1 MIYSMA
7 ALSLAPAAAM
17 AVQVHTDVQAAYNVA
32 KGGTVTKN
40 LVTGLKACEYE
51 LNVTLNGKAHN
62 ATVSIL
68 SGSNVIAT
76 KDVTTTATDPTD
88 AVATL
93 KFKLDAQA
101 DLKLKVENKNAT
113 EAVQVAEVT
122 LAVDWNNTSYVVET
136 NKVFSNVKATVEG
149 YQFYIDALGTPAKD
163 RNGDDVAAAIAEEAN
178 TAKTIISDAASALG
192 YIMAAADEDTKINLY
207 NTYKVYDVEA
217 QGNLVCDLN
226 ALDAKAKVTEKG
238 YQYDVFNTAVTN
250 LEDGINAVDE
260 LIKNAKAASKE
271 GFENRSADLRTRIE
285 AYRTAVDNFNAGD
298 AITFTDPA
306 DLADL
311 ESDFNTLKD
320 EVTSDTQELALK
332 NAIEAYLPNVQQ
344 SYEDA
349 LAALNAALIDQTV
362 QKPNLATELG
372 TLNTG
377 FENYKTAYVQHYNNG
392 DLKDY
397 ENDQLAALKAVEKK
411 FTDFITST
419 ETNAITIANA
429 KVEYNNA
436 KTTAD
441 GKVTSLNTKYNENVT
456 ALQVYMDGVFTGT
469 MLQNALDALRVYQTT
484 NIPAL
489 QTKINDYY
497 SANNVANAQLMAK
510 ASEITNTASTL
521 EGEMNGIVTNAKSN
535 YNNRKGTYVAITGT
549 VTDQQTELDG
559 YNNSLNDEAKANLQS
574 EYNRIKG
581 LITALQGV
589 VDALADDIDSYDIT
603 TQAAYTT
610 IVSEVDAFG
619 QKVTPAN
626 TEAQNYLDL
635 KAAIDGTGDN
645 SLVKKL
651 AAAEALLKIKKADDE
666 TTYNKYNSTD
676 GKFVASARFE
686 WKRTELNTSIGT
698 LATKVDNLYGN
709 GTTTKVTDKLS
720 ELQDEIDD
728 LVTAIE
734 DDYKLASENA
744 VSHYNTI
751 LADAAADIDLVEVV
765 RADIKVLDVYTA
777 APYKYK
783 DELDQIKAAAEKA
796 QTDVAATLDKT
807 GKESVDDLMAIVYA
821 SKQTRL
827 NEIKT
832 SAPDDQKN
840 YLHDNAASLYST
852 LKVVV
857 DSKLS
862 ELDAALDVYKAAYI
876 TSTASKPQPDLG
888 LKRTEYDGLYN
899 GYVLAKNNY
908 DTDYQNNIIDAA
920 ALATESTD
928 DINVRVNTFTTLQT
942 DIATVKDNLAK
953 LTRDANTQIEKVQ
966 AEKDKKVEVD
976 GLILT
981 NLTQVL
987 ANKKATV
994 DTYETEAKN
1003 AIADVYTSVS
1013 NKISDLSQAVSDSRN
1028 AETLVKDWQTT
1039 TNPKL
1044 EATYNTI
1051 KNTDIP
1057 AYESKASNL
1066 NNNKKDFDAL
1076 VNYYTNYKK
1085 QQNNSYK
1092 TLAEILQEQYGQIT
1106 AASVGDGALTHYQT
1120 VLQTIVDKQGDATK
1134 GYIKQ
1139 IADKHET
1146 QLSNMTY
1153 DANFKEQMLTAMG
1166 KLEQEAKDSVAAAG
1180 RNYRDYQAQAAS
1192 KVVLQNLWNSVMEK
1206 VDADQTNKKAERVAK
1221 MNEYQQA
1228 INDLAVVMETYYP
1241 RGWSSSTKAAELVT
1255 NKMTSLTGSINA
1267 IAANYED
1274 VVYDADLAQSYI
1286 DNRKAVDDELLKAD
1300 QALSAAALAIAPYS
1314 SRTNADLLAA
1324 IKANDEYVVV
1334 TNLIASYDNDKQAVN
1349 TQADAH
1355 RATAEGAK
1363 VRYDNTGDIADA
1375 QAIANNL
1382 NNAVTAFKNAI
1393 DAVIAGVWNGKKSV
1407 EEDRITN
1414 AWNKIKDFAAIK
1426 PLVDAETPET
1436 LGKTKKEYFANP
1448 LAIIDAI
1455 NDVTIK
1461 DPQKVD
1467 IQLNKLPEIAPAV
1480 ADITTQATIVDL
1492 ASVVDAHKANK
1503 VQADKARIRQ
1513 LQFVSAKGNTYK
1525 ITEFKDGEGEMY
1537 AVIEL
1542 ENDFDTDVAVHATTG
1557 SEAYAI
1563 GVANKDLV
1571 DKRADILDDF
1581 ADYDTELDAF
1591 FNDAGKAKTKLAELK
1606 SQIDGNDQLDDARAT
1621 FNADLAAAK
1630 ALVAGS
1636 MVAGG
1641 YDGVFVNLE
1650 NRNLTNLDNVNG
1662 ANTYFVRNIFK
1673 TAGLADVAAVEAQYA
1688 GIDADFNTYIA
1699 QQGINVEEAVAT
1711 YQTPF
1716 LAAKKQIEDNA
1727 VILNSIPYPDHT
1739 NYAAFKDAFEKIM
1752 EADGIIAKLR
1762 GTLADLA
1769 GNAAYTAAI
1778 TAIEGA
1784 LEDALAKTVISND
1797 PPQFLDD
1804 DFEDLSTALNQQAQ
1818 ALAVVAETIESCKA
1832 DKTILS
1838 YKTVIAKQI
1847 ADINDEID
1855 IILADVDGYKA
1866 DYAAH
1871 VALVAMNDR
1880 VKLAL
1885 DEEIAGVQTALDNAK
1900 TLIEGYGVDDYLDNV
1915 SDYQTK
1921 INNLSKIVSQ
1931 WYKDLDLSDIEG
1943 QETNITRK
1951 DNYYNIQ
1958 EWCDD
1963 FDDDGNIIQIWVTAP
1978 GTWLLNQWIAENLK
1992 NAAKAK
1998 ANNSI
2003 DNLYDQLWNSWSKLN
2018 SKQMTAQMKGFYQ
2031 GKLNAIDDEIDLL
2044 EQTIDAAENVM
2055 DYIGADYQL
2064 IGYADIAEKIQTALD
2079 GIAEDVQ
2086 GNIAKD
2092 DDTPG
2097 IVDVADYRAMVNY
2110 VLQNEGYVI
2119 PADKS
2124 SQEFMVLDV
2133 NGDMQVNS
2141 ADIVAIT
2148 NIILYGNPAG
2158 LGGAGARS
2166 DNATALVNLTQESV
2180 TAEIVASSG
2189 NTKRIAVSLNNFR
2202 EYSTYQMDI
2211 TMPQGMTL
2219 VNMTLG
2225 ERAANHELMTNDLNG
2240 TTRVVV
2246 STIGGNI
2253 FAGNQG
2259 DVLYLDVEIDETYRN
2274 NGITFDNVIF
2284 GTKDAIAREFVV
2296 GGNGTT
2302 GIGKIE
2308 AAGQYVKDSI
2318 YNLGGRVVNGIKK
2331 GINIITNNDGKTRKV
2346 VKK

>member
-93 KFKLDAQA
+93 KFALNAEA
-101 DLKLKVENKNAT
+101 DLKLKVENKNAN

-149 YQFYIDALGTPAKD
+149 YQFYIDALGTGKD

-250 LEDGINAVDE
+250 LENGINAVDE
-260 LIKNAKAASKE
+260 LIKNAKDASKE

-306 DLADL
+306 DLALL

-320 EVTSDTQELALK
+320 DVTSDTQELALK

-392 DLKDY
+392 DLKGY

-436 KTTAD
+436 KTAAD

-456 ALQVYMDGVFTGT
+456 ALQMYMKGVFTGT
-469 MLQNALDALRVYQTT
+469 MLQNALDELRVYQTT

-535 YNNRKGTYVAITGT
+535 YDIRKGTYETITGT
-549 VTDQQTELDG
+549 VTDQQIELDG

-619 QKVTPAN
+619 EKVTPAN
-626 TEAQNYLDL
+626 TEAQNYIDL
-635 KAAIDGTGDN
+635 KDAINGTGDN

-651 AAAEALLKIKKADDE
+651 AAAEALLKTKKADDE
-666 TTYNKYNSTD
+666 DTYNKYNSTD
-676 GKFVASARFE
+676 GKFIASARFE
-686 WKRTELNTSIGT
+686 WKRTALNTSIGT
-698 LATKVDNLYGN
+698 LADDVDELYGD
-709 GTTTKVTDKLS
+709 GTTTAVTTKKADL
-720 ELQDEIDD
+720 LQEISD
-728 LVTAIE
+728 LATAIAN
-734 DDYKLASENA
+734 DYKLASENA

-751 LADAAADIDLVEVV
+751 LANAAADIDLVEVV
-765 RADIKVLDVYTA
+765 RADIKDLDVYTV

-832 SAPDDQKN
+832 SAPDDQQN

-899 GYVLAKNNY
+899 SYVINRNDY
-908 DTDYQNNIIDAA
+908 DTDYQNNIISDA
-920 ALATESTD
+920 ALATETTD
-928 DINVRVNTFTTLQT
+928 DINARVNTFTTLQT
-942 DIATVKDNLAK
+942 NIATVKDNLDK
-953 LTRDANTQIEKVQ
+953 LTRDADAQIEKVQ

-976 GLILT
+976 ELIQN
-981 NLTQVL
+981 NLTAVL

-994 DTYETEAKN
+994 ETYETEAKN

-1013 NKISDLSQAVSDSRN
+1013 NKISDLSDAVSDARDN
-1028 AETLVKDWQTT
+1028 EKLVEYWQTT
-1039 TNPKL
+1039 TAPKL

-1066 NNNKKDFDAL
+1066 NKNKKDYDVL
-1076 VNYYTNYKK
+1076 VNYYTKYQK
-1085 QQNNSYK
+1085 QQNETYK
-1092 TLAEILQEQYGQIT
+1092 TLSQILEAQKALVVEDLTG
-1106 AASVGDGALTHYQT
+1106 AGALNHYQD
-1120 VLQTIVDKQGDATK
+1120 VLQAIVKKQENNISA
-1134 GYIKQ
+1134 
-1139 IADKHET
+1139 IADKHTT
-1146 QLSNMTY
+1146 QLQNMTY
-1153 DANFKEQMLTAMG
+1153 DANFKENMLTAMG

-1241 RGWSSSTKAAELVT
+1241 LGWSSSTKAAELVT

-1314 SRTNADLLAA
+1314 SRTNAALLAA

-1393 DAVIAGVWNGKKSV
+1393 DAVIAGVWNVKKVV
-1407 EEDRITN
+1407 EEDRITT

-1426 PLVDAETPET
+1426 PLVDTETPET

-1525 ITEFKDGEGEMY
+1525 ITDFLDDEDEMY

-1542 ENDFDTDVAVHATTG
+1542 ENDFDTDVAVYATTG
-1557 SEAYAI
+1557 SEAYQL

-1581 ADYDTELDAF
+1581 ADYNTELDAF
-1591 FNDAGKAKTKLAELK
+1591 FYDANGKAKTKLAELK
-1606 SQIDGNDQLDDARAT
+1606 SQIDGNDQLDDAVAT

-1641 YDGVFVNLE
+1641 YDNVFVNLE
-1650 NRNLTNLDNVNG
+1650 NRNLTNLDNVND

-1673 TAGLADVAAVEAQYA
+1673 TAGLYDVAAVEAQYA

-1752 EADGIIAKLR
+1752 EADGIIANLR

-1769 GNAAYTAAI
+1769 GNAAYAAAI
-1778 TAIEGA
+1778 TELEGA
-1784 LEDALAKTVISND
+1784 LADALAKTVISND

-1804 DFEDLSTALNQQAQ
+1804 DFEALSEALNVQAQ
-1818 ALAVVAETIESCKA
+1818 ALGVVAETIESCKA

-1847 ADINDEID
+1847 ADINGEID
-1855 IILADVDGYKA
+1855 IILADVDDYKA
-1866 DYAAH
+1866 AYTAH

-1900 TLIEGYGVDDYLDNV
+1900 TLIEGYGVDDYYLDEVN
-1915 SDYQTK
+1915 DYQTN
-1921 INNLSKIVSQ
+1921 INKLSKIVNQ
-1931 WYKDLDLSDIEG
+1931 MYKNLALSDIEG
-1943 QETNITRK
+1943 QETDITRE
-1951 DNYYNIQ
+1951 DNDSWLNYLCEEIDEDENPTLIP
-1958 EWCDD
+1958 
-1963 FDDDGNIIQIWVTAP
+1963 VSAP
-1978 GTWLLNQWIAENLK
+1978 GTWLLNQWIAGNLK
-1992 NAAKAK
+1992 DAAEAKAY
-1998 ANNSI
+1998 ASIADLNN
-2003 DNLYDQLWNSWSKLN
+2003 QLSDSQTELN
-2018 SKQMTAQMKGFYQ
+2018 SKQMTAQMRGFYQ

-2044 EQTIDAAENVM
+2044 KQTIDEAENVM

-2158 LGGAGARS
+2158 FGGAGARS

>member
-93 KFKLDAQA
+93 KFALNAEA
-101 DLKLKVENKNAT
+101 DLKLKVENKNAN

-149 YQFYIDALGTPAKD
+149 YQFYIDALGTGKD
-163 RNGDDVAAAIAEEAN
+163 RNGDEVAATVVTEAN

-260 LIKNAKAASKE
+260 LIKKAKAASKE

-285 AYRTAVDNFNAGD
+285 AYRKAVNDFNDGD

-311 ESDFNTLKD
+311 ESDFKDLKD
-320 EVTSDTQELALK
+320 DVTSDTQELALK
-332 NAIEAYLPNVQQ
+332 IAIEAYLPNVQQ

-362 QKPNLATELG
+362 QKPGLVTELNNLKG
-372 TLNTG
+372 D
-377 FENYKTAYVQHYNNG
+377 FDDYKTAYDQHYNSG
-392 DLKDY
+392 DLKTY
-397 ENDQLAALKAVEKK
+397 EDDQLTTLKAVEKK
-411 FTDFITST
+411 FTDFISET
-419 ETNAITIANA
+419 ETSAKTIAKA

-436 KTTAD
+436 KTAAD

-456 ALQVYMDGVFTGT
+456 ALQMYMKGVFTGT
-469 MLQNALDALRVYQTT
+469 MLQNALDDLRVYQTK
-484 NIPAL
+484 NIPDL

-510 ASEITNTASTL
+510 ATEISDKASDL
-521 EGEMNGIVTNAKSN
+521 EGEMTDIVTNAKSD
-535 YNNRKGTYVAITGT
+535 YNTREGVYNSITSK
-549 VTDQQTELDG
+549 VTAQQTELDG
-559 YNNSLNDEAKANLQS
+559 YNNSLYDEAKANLQS

-589 VDALADDIDSYDIT
+589 VDALADDIDSYIIED
-603 TQAAYTT
+603 QAAYTT
-610 IVSEVDAFG
+610 IVSEVDGFG
-619 QKVTPAN
+619 DKVTPAN
-626 TEAQNYLDL
+626 TEAQNYKDL
-635 KAAIDGTGDN
+635 KAAINAGDN

-651 AAAEALLKIKKADDE
+651 AAAEALLKTKKADDE

-686 WKRTELNTSIGT
+686 WKRTALSESIVT

-709 GTTTKVTDKLS
+709 GTTTTVTTKKA
-720 ELQDEIDD
+720 ELLQEISD
-728 LVTAIE
+728 LATAIAN
-734 DDYKLASENA
+734 DYKLASENA

-765 RADIKVLDVYTA
+765 RADIKDLDVYTA

-832 SAPDDQKN
+832 NAPTDQEN

-862 ELDAALDVYKAAYI
+862 DLGAALNTYYTTFI
-876 TSTASKPQPDLG
+876 NSNPQPDLG
-888 LKRTEYDGLYN
+888 LKRTAYDGLYN
-899 GYVLAKNNY
+899 DYVAAKIGYDA
-908 DTDYQNNIIDAA
+908 DYQSNIISAA
-920 ALATESTD
+920 ALATETTAE
-928 DINVRVNTFTTLQT
+928 INVRVNTFTTLQT

-966 AEKDKKVEVD
+966 AEKAKKVEVD
-976 GLILT
+976 QLIQN
-981 NLTQVL
+981 NLTAVL

-994 DTYETEAKN
+994 DTYEDEAKN
-1003 AIADVYTSVS
+1003 AIAGVYNGVNT
-1013 NKISDLSQAVSDSRN
+1013 KISNLIQAVSDARDT
-1028 AETLVKDWQTT
+1028 EKLVEYWQTT
-1039 TNPKL
+1039 TAPKL

-1051 KNTDIP
+1051 KDNDIP
-1057 AYESKASNL
+1057 TYASKASNL
-1066 NNNKKDFDAL
+1066 NRNKKDYDTL
-1076 VNYYTNYKK
+1076 VKYYYEYQE
-1085 QQNNSYK
+1085 QQNHTYK
-1092 TLAEILQEQYGQIT
+1092 TLSEILQAQKDLIVEDLTG
-1106 AASVGDGALTHYQT
+1106 AGALNHYKD
-1120 VLQTIVDKQGDATK
+1120 VLQAIVEKQETNISA
-1134 GYIKQ
+1134 
-1139 IADKHET
+1139 IADKHTT
-1146 QLSNMTY
+1146 QLQNMTY
-1153 DANFKEQMLTAMG
+1153 DANFKENMLTAMG

-1192 KVVLQNLWNSVMEK
+1192 KVVLQNLWNSVMQE
-1206 VDADQTNKKAERVAK
+1206 VDGDQTNKKAERVAL

-1241 RGWSSSTKAAELVT
+1241 RGWSSSTKATELVT
-1255 NKMTSLTGSINA
+1255 NKMTSLTASINT
-1267 IAANYED
+1267 IAANYD
-1274 VVYDADLAQSYI
+1274 SDIYDADMAQSYI

-1300 QALSAAALAIAPYS
+1300 QALSAAAQAIARYS

-1324 IKANDEYVVV
+1324 IKANPEYVVV
-1334 TNLIASYDNDKQAVN
+1334 TNLIASYNNDKQAVN
-1349 TQADAH
+1349 TQADANC
-1355 RATAEGAK
+1355 AAAK
-1363 VRYDNTGDIADA
+1363 GSQPQVRYDNTGDIAAA
-1375 QAIANNL
+1375 QAIATNL

-1393 DAVIAGVWNGKKSV
+1393 DAVIADVWNDKKADEV
-1407 EEDRITN
+1407 DRIDV

-1426 PLVDAETPET
+1426 AKVDAETPET
-1436 LGKTKKEYFANP
+1436 LGQTKKDYFAYPYSIIN
-1448 LAIIDAI
+1448 AIDEVTDA
-1455 NDVTIK
+1455 IK
-1461 DPQKVD
+1461 DPRQVD
-1467 IQLNKLPEIAPAV
+1467 IQLNQLSEIAPAV
-1480 ADITTQATIVDL
+1480 ADITTQATKTEL
-1492 ASVVDAHKANK
+1492 ATVVGAHDATH
-1503 VQADKARIRQ
+1503 VQADKAKIRQ
-1513 LQFVSAKGNTYK
+1513 LQFVSAKGKTWK
-1525 ITEFKDGEGEMY
+1525 ITDFTDDEDEMY

-1542 ENDFDTDVAVHATTG
+1542 ENAFDTDVAVYATTG
-1557 SEAYAI
+1557 REDYND

-1571 DKRADILDDF
+1571 DKRADILAAFTNYDNKRDF
-1581 ADYDTELDAF
+1581 F
-1591 FNDAGKAKTKLAELK
+1591 FDNPTGKAQTKLAELK
-1606 SQIDGNDQLDDARAT
+1606 NQIDSDDELAGAVET
-1621 FNADLAAAK
+1621 FETDLEAAK
-1630 ALVAGS
+1630 KLVAGS

-1641 YDGVFVNLE
+1641 YDNIFDDLE
-1650 NRNLTNLDNVNG
+1650 TRNLTDMTI
-1662 ANTYFVRNIFK
+1662 ATQAYIDFIYNIFK
-1673 TAGLADVAAVEAQYA
+1673 TAGIADAATVQLQYA

-1699 QQGINVEEAVAT
+1699 QEGVNVEEAVAM

-1716 LAAKKQIEDNA
+1716 LAAKQQIDDNVA
-1727 VILNSIPYPDHT
+1727 ILNNTALIYD
-1739 NYAAFKDAFEKIM
+1739 NYAAFKGAFEKIM
-1752 EADGIIAKLR
+1752 EADGIIANLR
-1762 GTLADLA
+1762 GILADLA
-1769 GNAAYTAAI
+1769 GNAAYATAI
-1778 TAIEGA
+1778 TELEGA
-1784 LEDALAKTVISND
+1784 LEKALAKTVISND

-1804 DFEDLSTALNQQAQ
+1804 DFEALSEALNVQAQ
-1818 ALAVVAETIESCKA
+1818 ALDAVAQTIESCKA

-1838 YKTVIAKQI
+1838 YKEVIAKQI
-1847 ADINDEID
+1847 TDINDEID
-1855 IILADVDGYKA
+1855 IILAVVPAKKA
-1866 DYAAH
+1866 AYEAH

-1900 TLIEGYGVDDYLDNV
+1900 TLIEGYGLDND
-1915 SDYQTK
+1915 SYLNNIGYYQYLIDRLTRVV
-1921 INNLSKIVSQ
+1921 NQ
-1931 WYKDLDLSDIEG
+1931 MYKDLYLSDIEG
-1943 QETNITRK
+1943 QETDITR
-1951 DNYYNIQ
+1951 
-1958 EWCDD
+1958 E
-1963 FDDDGNIIQIWVTAP
+1963 DDDSWFDYLCDEPGEDPIQVWAV
-1978 GTWLLNQWIAENLK
+1978 GTWYLNSLIADKLNQATW
-1992 NAAKAK
+1992 AKVGD
-1998 ANNSI
+1998 SI
-2003 DNLYDQLWNSWSKLN
+2003 DDLNDKLEDSQSELDN
-2018 SKQMTAQMKGFYQ
+2018 KQMTAQMKSFYQ
-2031 GKLNAIDDEIDLL
+2031 SKLDAIEEDIDDL
-2044 EQTIDAAENVM
+2044 EQTIDDDNIM

-2064 IGYADIAEKIQTALD
+2064 IGYADIAERIQTALD
-2079 GIAEDVQ
+2079 GIVEDVQ
-2086 GNIAKD
+2086 GNIVKDDD

-2097 IVDVADYRAMVNY
+2097 VVDVADYRAMVNY

-2158 LGGAGARS
+2158 FGEAGARS

>member
-101 DLKLKVENKNAT
+101 DLKLKVENKNAN

-149 YQFYIDALGTPAKD
+149 YQFYIDALGTGKD

-260 LIKNAKAASKE
+260 LIKKAKAASRE
-271 GFENRSADLRTRIE
+271 DFENRSADLRTRIE

-306 DLADL
+306 NLAAL

-320 EVTSDTQELALK
+320 DVASDTQELALK
-332 NAIEAYLPNVQQ
+332 IAIEAYLPNVQQ

-362 QKPNLATELG
+362 QKPNLATELV
-372 TLNTG
+372 TLKTG

-392 DLKDY
+392 DLKGY
-397 ENDQLAALKAVEKK
+397 ENDQLVTLKAVEKE
-411 FTDFITST
+411 FTDFISS
-419 ETNAITIANA
+419 TIANA

-456 ALQVYMDGVFTGT
+456 ALQMHMKGVFTGT
-469 MLQNALDALRVYQTT
+469 MLQNALDELRVYQTT

-535 YNNRKGTYVAITGT
+535 YNTRKETYDAITGT
-549 VTDQQTELDG
+549 VTAQQTELDG
-559 YNNSLNDEAKANLQS
+559 YNNSLNDEAKRNLQS

-626 TEAQNYLDL
+626 TEAQNYLVL
-635 KAAIDGTGDN
+635 KAAINGTGDN

-651 AAAEALLKIKKADDE
+651 AAAEALLKTKKADDE
-666 TTYNKYNSTD
+666 DTYNKYNSTD
-676 GKFVASARFE
+676 GKFIASARFE
-686 WKRTELNTSIGT
+686 WKRTALNTSIGT
-698 LATKVDNLYGN
+698 LAADVDELYGD
-709 GTTTKVTDKLS
+709 GTTTAVTTKKAVL
-720 ELQDEIDD
+720 LQEISD
-728 LVTAIE
+728 LATAIAN
-734 DDYKLASENA
+734 DYKLASENA
-744 VSHYNTI
+744 VSHYNAI

-765 RADIKVLDVYTA
+765 RADIKDLDVYTA

-796 QTDVAATLDKT
+796 QTDVAATLEKT

-832 SAPDDQKN
+832 NAPNDQQN

-857 DSKLS
+857 NSKLS
-862 ELDAALDVYKAAYI
+862 DLNAALVTYHTNYI
-876 TSTASKPQPDLG
+876 ASTASNPQPDLG

-899 GYVLAKNNY
+899 GYVIDKNNY
-908 DTDYQNNIIDAA
+908 DTDYQNNIISDA
-920 ALATESTD
+920 ALATETTD
-928 DINVRVNTFTTLQT
+928 EINARVNTFTTLQT
-942 DIATVKDNLAK
+942 NIATVKDNLDK

-976 GLILT
+976 ELILT

-994 DTYETEAKN
+994 ETYETEAKN

-1028 AETLVKDWQTT
+1028 NETLVKDWQTT

-1066 NNNKKDFDAL
+1066 NKNKKDFDAL
-1076 VNYYTNYKK
+1076 VNYYTKYQK
-1085 QQNNSYK
+1085 QQDESYK
-1092 TLAEILQEQYGQIT
+1092 TLLQILQAQKALIVEDLTGAGALNHYQDVLQAIVEKQENNIT
-1106 AASVGDGALTHYQT
+1106 AID
-1120 VLQTIVDKQGDATK
+1120 
-1134 GYIKQ
+1134 
-1139 IADKHET
+1139 DKHTT
-1146 QLSNMTY
+1146 QLQNMTY
-1153 DANFKEQMLTAMG
+1153 DANFKENMLTAMG

-1267 IAANYED
+1267 ILANYDD
-1274 VVYDADLAQSYI
+1274 VAYDADMAQSYI

-1314 SRTNADLLAA
+1314 SRTNAALLAA
-1324 IKANDEYVVV
+1324 IKANNEYVVV
-1334 TNLIASYDNDKQAVN
+1334 TNLIASYNNDKQAVN

-1375 QAIANNL
+1375 QAIADNL

-1393 DAVIAGVWNGKKSV
+1393 DAVIAGVWNDKKFV
-1407 EEDRITN
+1407 EETRITT

-1426 PLVDAETPET
+1426 PLVDAETTET
-1436 LGKTKKEYFANP
+1436 AGKTKKEYFANP

-1455 NDVTIK
+1455 DIVTIK

-1525 ITEFKDGEGEMY
+1525 ITDFLDDEDEMY

-1542 ENDFDTDVAVHATTG
+1542 EEAFDTDVAVYATTG
-1557 SEAYAI
+1557 SEAYQL
-1563 GVANKDLV
+1563 GVAHKDLV

-1581 ADYDTELDAF
+1581 ADYDTELDIF
-1591 FNDAGKAKTKLAELK
+1591 FNDANGAAKVKLAELK
-1606 SQIDGNDQLDDARAT
+1606 SQIDGNDQLDDAVAT

-1641 YDGVFVNLE
+1641 YDNVFDNLE
-1650 NRNLTNLDNVNG
+1650 NRNLTNLDNVNE
-1662 ANTYFVRNIFK
+1662 ANTDFVRYIFK

-1727 VILNSIPYPDHT
+1727 VILNSIAYPYHT
-1739 NYAAFKDAFEKIM
+1739 NYDEFKGAFEKIM
-1752 EADGIIAKLR
+1752 KADGIIANLR

-1769 GNAAYTAAI
+1769 GNAAYAAAI
-1778 TAIEGA
+1778 TELEGA
-1784 LEDALAKTVISND
+1784 LADALAKTVISND

-1804 DFEDLSTALNQQAQ
+1804 DFEALSEALNVQAQ
-1818 ALAVVAETIESCKA
+1818 ALGVVAETIESCKA

-1838 YKTVIAKQI
+1838 YKTVIAEQI
-1847 ADINDEID
+1847 SDIDDKID
-1855 IILADVDGYKA
+1855 IILANVDDYKA
-1866 DYAAH
+1866 AYTAH

-1900 TLIEGYGVDDYLDNV
+1900 TLIEGYGVDDDYLDNV
-1915 SDYQTK
+1915 SDYQTN
-1921 INNLSKIVSQ
+1921 INNLSKIVNQ

-1943 QETNITRK
+1943 QETDITRK
-1951 DNYYNIQ
+1951 DNYYDIQ
-1958 EWCDD
+1958 ELCDD
-1963 FDDDGNIIQIWVTAP
+1963 FDDDGNIIHIWVTAP
-1978 GTWLLNQWIAENLK
+1978 GTWHLNQLIAENLK
-1992 NAAKAK
+1992 DAAEAK

-2003 DNLYDQLWNSWSKLN
+2003 DDLYDQLWNSWSKLN
-2018 SKQMTAQMKGFYQ
+2018 SKQMTAQMRGFYQ
-2031 GKLNAIDDEIDLL
+2031 GKLNAIEDEIDLL

-2158 LGGAGARS
+2158 FGGAGARS

-2219 VNMTLG
+2219 VNMALG

-2253 FAGNQG
+2253 FDGNQG

>member
-101 DLKLKVENKNAT
+101 DLKLKVENKNAN

-238 YQYDVFNTAVTN
+238 YQYDVFNTAVKN
-250 LEDGINAVDE
+250 LENGINAVDE

-271 GFENRSADLRTRIE
+271 GFENRSADLRTRIV

-332 NAIEAYLPNVQQ
+332 IAIEAYLPNVQQ

-349 LAALNAALIDQTV
+349 VAALNAALIDQTV

-372 TLNTG
+372 TLKTG
-377 FENYKTAYVQHYNNG
+377 FENYKTAYVQHYNIG

-456 ALQVYMDGVFTGT
+456 ALQMYMKGVFTGT
-469 MLQNALDALRVYQTT
+469 MLQNALDELRVYQTK

-497 SANNVANAQLMAK
+497 SADNVANAQLMAK
-510 ASEITNTASTL
+510 ESEITTIASDL
-521 EGEMNGIVTNAKSN
+521 KDDMSDIVTNAESN
-535 YNNRKGTYVAITGT
+535 YEIRKGTYEAITGT
-549 VTDQQTELDG
+549 VTDQQIELDG

-626 TEAQNYLDL
+626 TEAQNYIDL

-765 RADIKVLDVYTA
+765 RADIKDLDVYTA

-832 SAPDDQKN
+832 SAPDDQQN

-862 ELDAALDVYKAAYI
+862 ELDAALDAYKAAYI

-899 GYVLAKNNY
+899 GYVTNKNDY
-908 DTDYQNNIIDAA
+908 DTDYQNNIISDA

-928 DINVRVNTFTTLQT
+928 DINARVNTFTTLQT
-942 DIATVKDNLAK
+942 NIATVKDNLDK
-953 LTRDANTQIEKVQ
+953 LTRDADAQIEKVQ

-976 GLILT
+976 ELIQN
-981 NLTQVL
+981 NLTAVL

-1013 NKISDLSQAVSDSRN
+1013 NKISDLSQAVSNSRN
-1028 AETLVKDWQTT
+1028 NETLVKDWQTT

-1314 SRTNADLLAA
+1314 SRTNAALLAA
-1324 IKANDEYVVV
+1324 IKDNDEYVVV

-1393 DAVIAGVWNGKKSV
+1393 DAVIAGVWNDKKDDEV
-1407 EEDRITN
+1407 ERITN

-1525 ITEFKDGEGEMY
+1525 ITDFLDDD
-1537 AVIEL
+1537 VIEL
-1542 ENDFDTDVAVHATTG
+1542 EEAFDTDVAVHATTG
-1557 SEAYAI
+1557 SETYQL

-1581 ADYDTELDAF
+1581 ADYDTELDIF
-1591 FNDAGKAKTKLAELK
+1591 FNDANGAAKIKLAELK
-1606 SQIDGNDQLDDARAT
+1606 SQIDGNDQLDDAVTT
-1621 FNADLAAAK
+1621 FNTDLEAAK
-1630 ALVAGS
+1630 KLVAGS
-1636 MVAGG
+1636 MVAGN
-1641 YDGVFVNLE
+1641 YDYRFNYLE
-1650 NRNLTNLDNVNG
+1650 NRSLTDITSVNN
-1662 ANTYFVRNIFK
+1662 ANSYFVRNIFK

-1699 QQGINVEEAVAT
+1699 QAGIDVEEAVAT

-1727 VILNSIPYPDHT
+1727 VILNSIAVPNYT

-1769 GNAAYTAAI
+1769 GNAAYAAAI
-1778 TAIEGA
+1778 TELEGA
-1784 LEDALAKTVISND
+1784 LADALAKTVISND

-1804 DFEDLSTALNQQAQ
+1804 DFEALSEALNVQAQ
-1818 ALAVVAETIESCKA
+1818 ALGVVAETIESCKTA
-1832 DKTILS
+1832 KTILS

-1847 ADINDEID
+1847 FDINGEID
-1855 IILADVDGYKA
+1855 IILADVDDYKA
-1866 DYAAH
+1866 AYTAH

-1900 TLIEGYGVDDYLDNV
+1900 TLIEGYGVDDCYLDEVN
-1915 SDYQTK
+1915 DYQTN
-1921 INNLSKIVSQ
+1921 INNLSRIVNQ
-1931 WYKDLDLSDIEG
+1931 MYKNLALSDIED
-1943 QETNITRK
+1943 QETDITRE
-1951 DNYYNIQ
+1951 DNDSWLNYLCEEIDEDENPYLIP
-1958 EWCDD
+1958 
-1963 FDDDGNIIQIWVTAP
+1963 VSAP
-1978 GTWLLNQWIAENLK
+1978 GTWLLNKLIAANLK
-1992 NAAKAK
+1992 DAAKVK

-2003 DNLYDQLWNSWSKLN
+2003 GDLYYQLWNSWSELN
-2018 SKQMTAQMKGFYQ
+2018 SKQMTAQMRGFYQ

-2044 EQTIDAAENVM
+2044 KQTIDEAENVM

-2158 LGGAGARS
+2158 FDEAGARS

>member
-93 KFKLDAQA
+93 KFALNAEA
-101 DLKLKVENKNAT
+101 DLKLKVENKNAN

-149 YQFYIDALGTPAKD
+149 YQFYIDALGTGKD
-163 RNGDDVAAAIAEEAN
+163 RNGDEVAATVVTEAN

-260 LIKNAKAASKE
+260 LIKKAKAASKE

-285 AYRTAVDNFNAGD
+285 AYRKAVNDFNDGD

-311 ESDFNTLKD
+311 ESDFKDLKD
-320 EVTSDTQELALK
+320 DVTSDTQELALK
-332 NAIEAYLPNVQQ
+332 IAIEAYLPNVQQ

-362 QKPNLATELG
+362 QKPGLVTELNNLKG
-372 TLNTG
+372 D
-377 FENYKTAYVQHYNNG
+377 FDDYKTAYDQHYNSG
-392 DLKDY
+392 DLKTY
-397 ENDQLAALKAVEKK
+397 EDDQLTTLKAVEKK
-411 FTDFITST
+411 FTDFISET
-419 ETNAITIANA
+419 ETSAKTIAKA

-436 KTTAD
+436 KTAAD

-456 ALQVYMDGVFTGT
+456 ALQMYMKGVFTGT
-469 MLQNALDALRVYQTT
+469 MLQNALDDLRVYQTK
-484 NIPAL
+484 NIPDL

-510 ASEITNTASTL
+510 ATEISDKASDL
-521 EGEMNGIVTNAKSN
+521 EGEMTDIVTNAKSD
-535 YNNRKGTYVAITGT
+535 YNTREGVYNSITSK
-549 VTDQQTELDG
+549 VTAQQTELDG
-559 YNNSLNDEAKANLQS
+559 YNNSLYDEAKANLQS

-589 VDALADDIDSYDIT
+589 VDALADDIDSYIIED
-603 TQAAYTT
+603 QAAYTT
-610 IVSEVDAFG
+610 IVSEVDGFG
-619 QKVTPAN
+619 DKVTPAN
-626 TEAQNYLDL
+626 TEAQNYKDL

-920 ALATESTD
+920 ALANETTD

-966 AEKDKKVEVD
+966 AEKNKKAVVD
-976 GLILT
+976 ALIQD
-981 NLTQVL
+981 NLTAVL

-1003 AIADVYTSVS
+1003 AIAGVYNGVNT
-1013 NKISDLSQAVSDSRN
+1013 KISNLIQAVSDARDN
-1028 AETLVKDWQTT
+1028 EKLVEYWQTT
-1039 TNPKL
+1039 TAPKL

-1051 KNTDIP
+1051 KDSDIP
-1057 AYESKASNL
+1057 NYASKASNL
-1066 NNNKKDFDAL
+1066 NNNRKDYDDL
-1076 VNYYTNYKK
+1076 VDYYTNYQK
-1085 QQNNSYK
+1085 QQNESYK
-1092 TLAEILQEQYGQIT
+1092 TLSQILQEQKDRIVPALT
-1106 AASVGDGALTHYQT
+1106 GDGALDHYQH
-1120 VLQTIVDKQGDATK
+1120 VLQAIVQKQVTNINTIEQKHSDQKTEMTWDDTFRETMKDAM
-1134 GYIKQ
+1134 
-1139 IADKHET
+1139 
-1146 QLSNMTY
+1146 S
-1153 DANFKEQMLTAMG
+1153 

-1300 QALSAAALAIAPYS
+1300 QALRDAALAIAKYS

-1363 VRYDNTGDIADA
+1363 VRYDNTDDIADA

-1393 DAVIAGVWNGKKSV
+1393 DAVIAGVWNDKKSV
-1407 EEDRITN
+1407 EETRITT

-1426 PLVDAETPET
+1426 PLVDAETTET
-1436 LGKTKKEYFANP
+1436 AGKTKKEYFANP

-1525 ITEFKDGEGEMY
+1525 ITDFLDDEDEMY

-1557 SEAYAI
+1557 REDYND

-1571 DKRADILDDF
+1571 DKRADILAAFTNYDNKRDF
-1581 ADYDTELDAF
+1581 F
-1591 FNDAGKAKTKLAELK
+1591 FDNPTGKAKTKLAELK

-1641 YDGVFVNLE
+1641 YDNVFVDLE

-1662 ANTYFVRNIFK
+1662 ANTDFVRNIFK
-1673 TAGLADVAAVEAQYA
+1673 TAGLYDVAAVEAQYA

-1727 VILNSIPYPDHT
+1727 VILNSIPYPDYT

-1778 TAIEGA
+1778 TALEGA

-1900 TLIEGYGVDDYLDNV
+1900 TLIEGYGVDDDYLDNV

-1921 INNLSKIVSQ
+1921 INNLSRIVNQ
-1931 WYKDLDLSDIEG
+1931 MYKNLALSDIEG
-1943 QETNITRK
+1943 QKTDITRK
-1951 DNYYNIQ
+1951 NNY
-1958 EWCDD
+1958 DD
-1963 FDDDGNIIQIWVTAP
+1963 FSYLCDELGGDPIPVWAP
-1978 GTWLLNQWIAENLK
+1978 GTWLLNRLIAANLN
-1992 NAAKAK
+1992 NAAVAK

-2003 DNLYDQLWNSWSKLN
+2003 DDLKNQLSDSQTELN
-2018 SKQMTAQMKGFYQ
+2018 SKQMTAQMRGFYE

-2044 EQTIDAAENVM
+2044 KQTIDAAENVM

-2148 NIILYGNPAG
+2148 NIILYGNPTG
-2158 LGGAGARS
+2158 FDGAGARS

-2246 STIGGNI
+2246 STIGGNT

-2318 YNLGGRVVNGIKK
+2318 YNLGGRVMNGIKK